1 MPEGDVRWL
10 PFTGKVETKLID
22 GIAVRYYERSYHH
35 ANANASF
42 CGGMK
47 DRHFWM
53 HRDDILMLLRTFGF
67 NDVVIRDENLSHP
80 GGPSFSLLARKAP
93 SEA

>member
-1 MPEGDVRWL
+1 MV
-10 PFTGKVETKLID
+10 D
-22 GIAVRYYERSYHH
+22 GVSVRYYERSYHH

-53 HRDDILMLLRTFGF
+53 HRDDILVLLRAFGF
-67 NDVVIRDENLSHP
+67 SHIDIRDEDLNHP
-80 GGPSFSLLARKAP
+80 GGPSFSLLARKAA
-93 SEA
+93 SES